1 MKRKLHHTTNSTTDD
16 EDLATELDEDV
27 VEHELICQAD
37 EARHELHHK
46 RQRFVDEEQQL
57 AVTLDNDS

>member
-1 MKRKLHHTTNSTTDD
+1 MKRKLVHGDD
-16 EDLATELDEDV
+16 DDLATELDEDV

-46 RQRFVDEEQQL
+46 QPRYIDDEEQL
-57 AVTLDNDS
+57 TFTLDNDS